1 MTSFTR
7 LLRTPFTVLFLC
19 TVLLTLAACGG
30 TPGST
35 TGSGGSGNKGTLTIG
50 SKLDTES
57 QLIAKMYSLLLQNA
71 GYKVN
76 EKLALGNSTII
87 FQAISSGA
95 IDLYPEFTAT
105 GLNKLNIAS
114 TYNPQQ
120 DYQNVKSGFQKQYN
134 LVWLDASPLND
145 GYAVCTSKSESQ
157 KLGITTLSQLA
168 SQAGNLVLTSPSDG
182 IAFIDGLKRTY
193 GFDTHS
199 FKQTKT
205 VDYTLGFQ
213 AVSSNQSQMTV
224 CYGTDATVPQQNFI
238 FLKDDKNGFPAFN
251 PAPVVRSSV
260 LNQHSDIAATL
271 NKLAPYLTTDVSIQ
285 LQQNVAQIHNGGA
298 SNAEAVTQV
307 ATNFLKSKSL
317 M

>member
-30 TPGST
+30 TT
-35 TGSGGSGNKGTLTIG
+35 GGSNSGTKGTLTIG

-87 FQAISSGA
+87 FQAVTSGA

-105 GLNKLNIAS
+105 GLNKLNITS

-134 LVWLDASPLND
+134 LVWLDPSPLND
-145 GYAVCTSKSESQ
+145 GYAICTSKSESQ

-168 SQAGNLVLTSPSDG
+168 PKVGGLVLTSPSDG
-182 IAFIDGLKRTY
+182 IAFIDGLKHTY

-199 FKQTKT
+199 FKQTQT
-205 VDYTLGFQ
+205 VDYALGFQ
-213 AVSSNQSQMTV
+213 AVSSGQSQMTV

-260 LNQHSDIAATL
+260 LNKYPDIATTL
-271 NKLAPYLTTDVSIQ
+271 NKLAPDLTTDVSIQ
-285 LQQNVAQIHNGGA
+285 LQQNVAQIHKGGA
-298 SNAEAVTQV
+298 STEEAITQV
-307 ATNFLKSKSL
+307 ATNFLKRKGL